1 VKKMS
6 NITYNFPASI
16 IFSWGEAEKIAD
28 HVKSI
33 DALKPLIVTDEGLEK
48 TGILRQV
55 TERLEQKGSG
65 YAIFKGVHANPTE
78 TDVANGLKVYREE
91 GCDSVIALGGGSP
104 MDAAKAIL
112 TMVNHPGELELYYVG
127 APGRRM
133 ITGEI
138 PPFIA
143 IPTTSGTG
151 SETSRG
157 AIITDSTN
165 RKRSVSSPRLLPRI
179 VVLDPSLTVG
189 MPPKLTAYTGLDALS
204 HSLEAFAVDV
214 YAPICD
220 AFAREG
226 MRLVAKSL
234 LKAYMEGGDREAR
247 SDMMMASTMGSLA
260 FMKGLGV
267 VHSLAHQLSS
277 QRGIP
282 HGAACGIMMPH
293 AVRYNLSESKTWQR
307 YSEVAEILGGGEDAE
322 EVPVLLEK
330 LLTSLSVESR
340 LGKWGVTEG
349 DIQVMSR
356 NAMLDH
362 CHPRNPKACT
372 VESMAALYRAA
383 F

>member
-1 VKKMS
+1 MS
-6 NITYNFPASI
+6 GITYNFPASI
-16 IFSWGEAEKIAD
+16 IFSWGEAEKITD
-28 HVKSI
+28 HVKAIEASN
-33 DALKPLIVTDEGLEK
+33 PLIVTDEGLEK
-48 TGILRQV
+48 TGILKQIQ
-55 TERLEQKGSG
+55 EHLEKTKTS
-65 YAIFKGVHANPTE
+65 YAVFKDVHPNPTE
-78 TDVANGLKVYREE
+78 ADVTNGLKVYRNER
-91 GCDSVIALGGGSP
+91 CDSVIALGGSSP
-104 MDAAKAIL
+104 MDAAKGIL
-112 TMVNHPGELELYYVG
+112 TMVNNPGELKLYYVG
-127 APGRRM
+127 TPNRHM
-133 ITGEI
+133 ITEKI

-165 RKRSVSSPRLLPRI
+165 RKRVISSPHLLPKI

-204 HSLEAFAVDV
+204 HNLEAFVVDA

-226 MRLVAKSL
+226 MSLIAKSL
-234 LKAYMEGGDREAR
+234 LNAYKERGDKEAR
-247 SDMMMASTMGSLA
+247 MDMMMASTMGSLA

-293 AVRYNLSESKTWQR
+293 AIRYNLNEKKTWHKYR
-307 YSEVAEILGGGEDAE
+307 EVAEIFSHAEKKAEDAPALFE
-322 EVPVLLEK
+322 RILV
-330 LLTSLSVESR
+330 SLGVEPR
-340 LGKWGVTEG
+340 LSKWGVTEE
-349 DIQVMSR
+349 DIQIMSK

-362 CHPRNPKACT
+362 CHPRNPRACT
-372 VESMAALYRAA
+372 EESMTSLYRTA

>member
-1 VKKMS
+1 M
-6 NITYNFPASI
+6 NGITYNFPASI
-16 IFSWGEAEKIAD
+16 IFGWGEAEKIAD
-28 HVKSI
+28 HVKAI
-33 DALKPLIVTDEGLEK
+33 EALKPLIVTDEGLEK

-55 TERLEQKGSG
+55 REHLEQKGSG
-65 YAIFKGVHANPTE
+65 YAVFKDVHPNPTE
-78 TDVANGLKVYREE
+78 ADVVNGLKVYREE

-112 TMVNHPGELELYYVG
+112 TMVNHQGELKQYYVG
-127 APGRRM
+127 APGRLM

-157 AIITDSTN
+157 AIITDSDN

-179 VVLDPSLTVG
+179 VLLDPSLTVG

-204 HSLEAFAVDV
+204 HNLEAFAVDI

-234 LKAYMEGGDREAR
+234 LKAYAEGGDREAR

-293 AVRYNLSESKTWQR
+293 AVRYNLSEQKTWQR
-307 YSEVAEILGGGEDAE
+307 YKEVAGILGGEDAE
-322 EVPVLLEK
+322 EVPALLEK
-330 LLTSLSVESR
+330 LLAALGVEPK
-340 LGKWGVTEG
+340 LGKWGVTEE

-356 NAMLDH
+356 YAMLDH
-362 CHPRNPKACT
+362 CHPRNPRACT
-372 VESMAALYRAA
+372 EGSMADLYRAA
-383 F
+383 L

>member
-16 IFSWGEAEKIAD
+16 IFGWSEAEKIAD
-28 HVKSI
+28 HAKSI

-55 TERLEQKGSG
+55 TERLEKKGSG
-65 YAIFKGVHANPTE
+65 YAAFKGVHPNPTE
-78 TDVANGLKVYREE
+78 ADVANGLKVYREE

-307 YSEVAEILGGGEDAE
+307 YSEVAGILGGGEDAE
-322 EVPVLLEK
+322 KVPVLLEK
-330 LLTSLSVESR
+330 LLNSLGVESR
-340 LGKWGVTEG
+340 LGKWGVTEE

-362 CHPRNPKACT
+362 CHPRNPRACT
-372 VESMAALYRAA
+372 LESMAALYKAA
-383 F
+383 L